1 MIYCISYQRF
11 SPRWKEDRPTESR
24 VYMEQ
29 RKETTPST
37 AKCPIDHM
45 SLSWQKTVP
54 TVPST
59 GPAVE
64 HDEAGVW
71 HVRSFEAART
81 VLRSADT
88 KQAGFNA
95 ELLERMPSTM
105 KQPIL
110 YQEGKIHQ
118 QQRKQ
123 TARFFTPKAVSD
135 NYRQVM
141 EQLSNQLIKRL
152 LRKKQVDLS
161 QLSITLAVRVAA
173 QVVGLTN
180 SYPGL
185 PQRLEAFFSGDL
197 THIGLSPRAILN
209 LLKNQSR
216 TLAFFTLDVLPA
228 IRARK
233 RKPQN
238 DVISHLLAQNYSNAE
253 ILTECITYA
262 AAGMVTTREFI
273 SVAAWHLLE
282 RPELRKRYLVA
293 AEEERHAMLH
303 EILRVEPVVT
313 RLYRLATAD
322 IALEY
327 EGTQVVIP
335 QGAKIMLEVDASN
348 ADESIVGELPL
359 AVCSGRDIKG
369 DHVPEM
375 VMSFGDGVHRCPGA
389 YIAIQETDIFLQR
402 LLALE
407 GLRIVSKPS
416 IRWNDLTTGYE
427 LRNFDIAVD

>member
-1 MIYCISYQRF
+1 
-11 SPRWKEDRPTESR
+11 
-24 VYMEQ
+24 MEQ
-29 RKETTPST
+29 MQEQPVIPTSAETTPAAS
-37 AKCPIDHM
+37 KCPVDHM

-54 TVPST
+54 TAPST
-59 GPAVE
+59 GPAIE
-64 HDEAGVW
+64 KDAEGSW
-71 HVRSFEAART
+71 HVRSFDAVRA

-105 KQPIL
+105 NQPIL

-123 TARFFTPKAVSD
+123 TARFFTPKTVSD

-141 EQLSNQLIKRL
+141 EKLADQLIKKL

-161 QLSITLAVRVAA
+161 QLSITLAVRVAG

-185 PQRLEAFFSGDL
+185 TQRLEAFFSGDL
-197 THIGLSPRAILN
+197 TNMGLSPRALLN
-209 LLKNQSR
+209 LFTNQYR
-216 TLAFFTLDVLPA
+216 TLAFFILDVLPA

-233 RKPQN
+233 RKPQS

-273 SVAAWHLLE
+273 SVAAWHILE
-282 RPELRKRYLVA
+282 RPELRQRYVIA
-293 AEEERHAMLH
+293 SEEERYAILH

-313 RLYRLATAD
+313 RLQRRATAD
-322 IALEY
+322 IELENR
-327 EGTQVVIP
+327 GTQVVIP
-335 QGAKIMLEVDASN
+335 QGSLITLEVDASN

-359 AVCSGRDIKG
+359 AVCPGREIKG
-369 DHVPEM
+369 DRVPEM

-402 LLALE
+402 LLALDT
-407 GLRIVSKPS
+407 LRIVSKPS
-416 IRWNDLTTGYE
+416 IRWNELTTGYE
-427 LRNFDIAVD
+427 LRNFDIAVS

>member
-1 MIYCISYQRF
+1 MESTTEPGLAAERV
-11 SPRWKEDRPTESR
+11 KADEPT
-24 VYMEQ
+24 V
-29 RKETTPST
+29 
-37 AKCPIDHM
+37 AHCPIDH
-45 SLSWQKTVP
+45 SAWSWQKTVP

-59 GPAVE
+59 GPSVE
-64 HDEAGVW
+64 RDAEGVW
-71 HVRSFEAART
+71 HVRGFEAARA
-81 VLRSADT
+81 VLRSANT

-95 ELLERMPSTM
+95 EMIARIPQMM
-105 KQPIL
+105 NQPIL
-110 YQEGKIHQ
+110 YQDGKVHQ

-141 EQLSNQLIKRL
+141 ERLAGQLVKKLVRKR
-152 LRKKQVDLS
+152 QIDLS

-173 QVVGLTN
+173 EVVGLTN

-185 PQRLEAFFSGDL
+185 PQRLEAFFSGNL
-197 THIGLSPRAILN
+197 TEVGLSPRALVN
-209 LLKNQSR
+209 MLKNQTR

-282 RPELRKRYLVA
+282 RPELRARYLHA
-293 AEEERHAMLH
+293 SEEERQALLH
-303 EILRVEPVVT
+303 EILRLEPVVT
-313 RLYRLATAD
+313 RLYRRATAD
-322 IALEY
+322 ITLDTAD
-327 EGTQVVIP
+327 TSIVIP
-335 QGAKIMLEVDASN
+335 EGDKVTIEIDASN

-359 AVCSGRDIKG
+359 AVCPERVIQG
-369 DHVPEM
+369 DRVPEM

-402 LLALE
+402 LLALD
-407 GLRIVSKPS
+407 GLHIVSKPS
-416 IRWNDLTTGYE
+416 IRWNTLTTGYE
-427 LRNFDIAVD
+427 LRNFEIAVR

>member
-1 MIYCISYQRF
+1 ME
-11 SPRWKEDRPTESR
+11 PTKEQSLPTNTG
-24 VYMEQ
+24 
-29 RKETTPST
+29 TTTDTGVST
-37 AKCPIDHM
+37 AQCPVDH
-45 SLSWQKTVP
+45 SAWSWQKTVP
-54 TVPST
+54 TAPST

-64 HDEAGVW
+64 QDKDGVW
-71 HVRSFEAART
+71 HVRSFEATRE

-95 ELLERMPSTM
+95 ELLARIPNMM
-105 KQPIL
+105 NQPIL
-110 YQEGKIHQ
+110 YQEGKAHQ

-123 TARFFTPKAVSD
+123 TARFFTPKMVSD
-135 NYRQVM
+135 NYRQGV
-141 EQLSNQLIKRL
+141 ERLVSQLIKKL
-152 LRKKQVDLS
+152 QRKKQLDLS

-197 THIGLSPRAILN
+197 TDMHMSLRSMLN
-209 LLKNQSR
+209 MLKNQSR

-233 RKPQN
+233 RKPQQ
-238 DVISHLLAQNYSNAE
+238 DVISHLLANNYSNAE

-282 RPELRKRYLVA
+282 RPELRQRYVVA
-293 AEEERHAMLH
+293 SEEERYAMLH

-313 RLYRLATAD
+313 RLYRRTTED
-322 IALEY
+322 ITLEDN
-327 EGTQVVIP
+327 GTPVVIP
-335 QGAKIMLEVDASN
+335 QDALVAIEIDASN
-348 ADESIVGELPL
+348 ADESIVGKLPL
-359 AVCSGRDIKG
+359 AVCPGRGIQG
-369 DHVPEM
+369 DRVPEM

-389 YIAIQETDIFLQR
+389 YIAIQETDIFLQC
-402 LLALE
+402 LLTIDS
-407 GLRIVSKPS
+407 LRIVSKPS
-416 IRWNDLTTGYE
+416 IRWNTLTTGYE
-427 LRNFDIAVD
+427 LRNFVIAVD

>member
-1 MIYCISYQRF
+1 
-11 SPRWKEDRPTESR
+11 
-24 VYMEQ
+24 
-29 RKETTPST
+29 
-37 AKCPIDHM
+37 
-45 SLSWQKTVP
+45 VP
-54 TVPST
+54 TAPST

-64 HDEAGVW
+64 QDKDGVW
-71 HVRSFEAART
+71 HVRSFEATRE

-95 ELLERMPSTM
+95 ELLARIPNMM
-105 KQPIL
+105 NQPIL
-110 YQEGKIHQ
+110 YQEGKAHQ

-123 TARFFTPKAVSD
+123 TARFFTPKMVSD
-135 NYRQVM
+135 NYRQGV
-141 EQLSNQLIKRL
+141 ERLVSQLIKKL
-152 LRKKQVDLS
+152 QRKKQLDLS

-197 THIGLSPRAILN
+197 TDMHMSLRSMLN
-209 LLKNQSR
+209 MLKNQSR

-233 RKPQN
+233 RKPQQ
-238 DVISHLLAQNYSNAE
+238 DVISHLLANNYSNAE

-282 RPELRKRYLVA
+282 RPELRQRYVVA
-293 AEEERHAMLH
+293 SEEERYAMLH

-313 RLYRLATAD
+313 RLYRRTTED
-322 IALEY
+322 ITLEDN
-327 EGTQVVIP
+327 GTPVVIP
-335 QGAKIMLEVDASN
+335 QDALVAIEIDASN
-348 ADESIVGELPL
+348 ADESIVGKLPL
-359 AVCSGRDIKG
+359 AVCPGRGIQG
-369 DHVPEM
+369 DRVPEM

-389 YIAIQETDIFLQR
+389 YIAIQETDIFLQC
-402 LLALE
+402 LLTIDS
-407 GLRIVSKPS
+407 LRIVSKPS
-416 IRWNDLTTGYE
+416 IRWNTLTTGYE
-427 LRNFDIAVD
+427 LRNFVIAVD

>member
-1 MIYCISYQRF
+1 MSLL
-11 SPRWKEDRPTESR
+11 KEDRHTESEIF
-24 VYMEQ
+24 MEPT
-29 RKETTPST
+29 KETTPSAAT
-37 AKCPIDHM
+37 HCPIDHS

-54 TVPST
+54 TTPST
-59 GPAVE
+59 GPAIE
-64 HDEAGVW
+64 RDEEGMW
-71 HVRSFEAART
+71 HVRSFDAARA

-88 KQAGFNA
+88 NQAGFNA
-95 ELLERMPSTM
+95 ELVARIPNMMNL
-105 KQPIL
+105 PIL
-110 YQEGKIHQ
+110 YQDGKVHQ

-141 EQLSNQLIKRL
+141 EQLSDQLIKKL
-152 LRKKQVDLS
+152 LLKKQVDLS

-197 THIGLSPRAILN
+197 TNIGLSLRSLLN

-216 TLAFFTLDVLPA
+216 TLAFFMLDVMPA

-233 RKPQN
+233 PQPQN

-282 RPELRKRYLVA
+282 RPELRTRYLVA
-293 AEEERHAMLH
+293 GEEERHAILH

-313 RLYRLATAD
+313 RLYRQATAD
-322 IALEY
+322 IELEH
-327 EGTQVVIP
+327 EGSHIIIP
-335 QGAKIMLEVDASN
+335 QEAKVTVEIDASN
-348 ADESIVGELPL
+348 ADENIVGELPL
-359 AVCSGRDIKG
+359 AVCPGRAIQG
-369 DHVPEM
+369 DRVPEM

-402 LLALE
+402 LLALDN
-407 GLRIVSKPS
+407 LRIVSKPS

-427 LRNFDIAVD
+427 LRNFDIAVA

>member
-1 MIYCISYQRF
+1 M
-11 SPRWKEDRPTESR
+11 PT
-24 VYMEQ
+24 
-29 RKETTPST
+29 T
-37 AKCPIDHM
+37 
-45 SLSWQKTVP
+45 
-54 TVPST
+54 PST
-59 GPAVE
+59 GPAIE
-64 HDEAGVW
+64 RDEKGLW

-95 ELLERMPSTM
+95 ELIEKIPGSTN
-105 KQPIL
+105 QPIL
-110 YQEGKIHQ
+110 YQDGKVHQ
-118 QQRKQ
+118 LQRKQ
-123 TARFFTPKAVSD
+123 TARFFTPKTVSD

-141 EQLSNQLIKRL
+141 EQLSDQLIKKL

-185 PQRLEAFFSGDL
+185 PQRLEAFFSGNL
-197 THIGLSPRAILN
+197 ASMSVLN
-209 LLKNQSR
+209 LFKNQSR

-273 SVAAWHLLE
+273 SVAAWHILE
-282 RPELRKRYLVA
+282 RPELRQRYVVA
-293 AEEERHAMLH
+293 SEEERYAMLH

-313 RLYRLATAD
+313 RLYRNTTAD
-322 IALEY
+322 IELEN

-335 QGAKIMLEVDASN
+335 QGSKITVEIDASN

-359 AVCSGRDIKG
+359 AVCPGREIKG
-369 DHVPEM
+369 DRVPEM

-402 LLALE
+402 LLALDS
-407 GLRIVSKPS
+407 LRIVSKPS
-416 IRWNDLTTGYE
+416 IRWNTLTTGYE
-427 LRNFDIAVD
+427 LRNFDIGVK

>member
-1 MIYCISYQRF
+1 
-11 SPRWKEDRPTESR
+11 
-24 VYMEQ
+24 MEQ
-29 RKETTPST
+29 MKEQHVPFTTAETKPS
-37 AKCPIDHM
+37 ASHCPVDHM
-45 SLSWQKTVP
+45 ALSWQKTVP
-54 TVPST
+54 TAPST
-59 GPAVE
+59 GPAIE
-64 HDEAGVW
+64 RDEAGLW
-71 HVRSFEAART
+71 HVRSFDAVRA
-81 VLRSADT
+81 VLRSTDT
-88 KQAGFNA
+88 KQAGFGA

-105 KQPIL
+105 NQPIL
-110 YQEGKIHQ
+110 YQEGKVHQ

-141 EQLSNQLIKRL
+141 EQLSDQLIKKL

-197 THIGLSPRAILN
+197 TNMGLSPRALSN
-209 LLKNQSR
+209 LLRNQYR

-233 RKPQN
+233 RKPQS

-253 ILTECITYA
+253 ILTGCITYA

-282 RPELRKRYLVA
+282 RPELRQRYVVA
-293 AEEERHAMLH
+293 SEEERYAILY

-313 RLYRLATAD
+313 RLYRHATAD
-322 IALEY
+322 IELEN
-327 EGTQVVIP
+327 ESTQVVIP
-335 QGAKIMLEVDASN
+335 QGSMITLEIDASN
-348 ADESIVGELPL
+348 ADQTVVGELPL
-359 AVCSGRDIKG
+359 AVCPGREIKG

-402 LLALE
+402 LLALD

-416 IRWNDLTTGYE
+416 IRWNELTTGYE
-427 LRNFDIAVD
+427 LHNFDVAVN

>member
-1 MIYCISYQRF
+1 MESITEQPSSDNTETMIDTTS
-11 SPRWKEDRPTESR
+11 SP
-24 VYMEQ
+24 
-29 RKETTPST
+29 
-37 AKCPIDHM
+37 AHCPIDHNAW
-45 SLSWQKTVP
+45 SWQKTVP
-54 TVPST
+54 TIPST

-64 HDEAGVW
+64 CDQEGVW
-71 HVRSFEAART
+71 HVRSLDAARA
-81 VLRSADT
+81 VLRSANT

-95 ELLERMPSTM
+95 ELIARIPNMM
-105 KQPIL
+105 NQPIL
-110 YQEGKIHQ
+110 YQDGKVHQ

-135 NYRQVM
+135 NYRVVM
-141 EQLSNQLIKRL
+141 EKLSDQLVKKL

-161 QLSITLAVRVAA
+161 QLSITLAVRVAG

-185 PQRLEAFFSGDL
+185 PARLEAFFSGNLTDL
-197 THIGLSPRAILN
+197 RLSPRTVLN
-209 LLKNQSR
+209 LLKNQTR
-216 TLAFFTLDVLPA
+216 TLAFFSLDVLPA

-233 RKPQN
+233 RRPQN

-282 RPELRKRYLVA
+282 RPELRKRYLIA
-293 AEEERHAMLH
+293 PEEERHAMLH

-313 RLYRLATAD
+313 RLYRRATDA
-322 IALEY
+322 IELEN
-327 EGTQVVIP
+327 EGAPIIIP
-335 QGAKIMLEVDASN
+335 PDAKVTIEIDASN
-348 ADESIVGELPL
+348 ADESIVGDLPL
-359 AVCSGRDIKG
+359 AVRPRREMKG
-369 DHVPEM
+369 DRVPEM

-389 YIAIQETDIFLQR
+389 YIAIQETDIFLQH
-402 LLALE
+402 LLAIPS
-407 GLRIVSKPS
+407 LRIVSKPS
-416 IRWNDLTTGYE
+416 IRWNTLTTGYE

>member
-1 MIYCISYQRF
+1 M
-11 SPRWKEDRPTESR
+11 KEQPITPPEA
-24 VYMEQ
+24 
-29 RKETTPST
+29 TTPSV
-37 AKCPIDHM
+37 AQCPIDHM

-54 TVPST
+54 TTPST
-59 GPAVE
+59 GPAIE
-64 HDEAGVW
+64 RDEEGLW
-71 HVRSFEAART
+71 HIRSFEAART

-95 ELLERMPSTM
+95 ELIEKIPGSTN
-105 KQPIL
+105 QPIL
-110 YQEGKIHQ
+110 YQDGKVHQ
-118 QQRKQ
+118 LQRKQ
-123 TARFFTPKAVSD
+123 TARFFTPKTVSD

-141 EQLSNQLIKRL
+141 EQLSDQLIKKL

-185 PQRLEAFFSGDL
+185 PQRLEAFFSGNL
-197 THIGLSPRAILN
+197 ASMSVLN
-209 LLKNQSR
+209 LFKNQSR

-273 SVAAWHLLE
+273 SVAAWHILE
-282 RPELRKRYLVA
+282 RPELRQRYVVA
-293 AEEERHAMLH
+293 SEEERYAMLH

-313 RLYRLATAD
+313 RLYRNTTAD
-322 IALEY
+322 IELEN

-335 QGAKIMLEVDASN
+335 QGSKITVEIDASN

-359 AVCSGRDIKG
+359 AVCPGREIKG
-369 DHVPEM
+369 DRVPEM

-402 LLALE
+402 LLALD
-407 GLRIVSKPS
+407 GLHIVSKPS
-416 IRWNDLTTGYE
+416 IRWNTLTTGYE
-427 LRNFDIAVD
+427 LRNFDIGVK

>member
-1 MIYCISYQRF
+1 M
-11 SPRWKEDRPTESR
+11 KEQPITPPGA
-24 VYMEQ
+24 
-29 RKETTPST
+29 TTSS
-37 AKCPIDHM
+37 AAQCPIDHM

-54 TVPST
+54 TTPST
-59 GPAVE
+59 APAIE
-64 HDEAGVW
+64 RDEEGLW

-95 ELLERMPSTM
+95 ELIEKIPGSTN
-105 KQPIL
+105 QPIL
-110 YQEGKIHQ
+110 YQDGKVHQ
-118 QQRKQ
+118 LQRKQ
-123 TARFFTPKAVSD
+123 TARFFTPKTVSD

-141 EQLSNQLIKRL
+141 EQLSDQLIKKL

-185 PQRLEAFFSGDL
+185 PQRLEAFFSGNL
-197 THIGLSPRAILN
+197 ASMSVLN
-209 LLKNQSR
+209 LFKNQSR

-273 SVAAWHLLE
+273 SVAAWHILE
-282 RPELRKRYLVA
+282 RPELRQRYVVA
-293 AEEERHAMLH
+293 PEEERYAMLH

-313 RLYRLATAD
+313 RLYRNTTAD
-322 IALEY
+322 IELEN

-335 QGAKIMLEVDASN
+335 QGSKITVEIDASN

-359 AVCSGRDIKG
+359 AVCPGREIKG
-369 DHVPEM
+369 DRVPEM

-402 LLALE
+402 LLALD
-407 GLRIVSKPS
+407 GLHIVSKPS
-416 IRWNDLTTGYE
+416 IRWNTLTTGYE
-427 LRNFDIAVD
+427 LRNFDIGVK

>member
-1 MIYCISYQRF
+1 MEST
-11 SPRWKEDRPTESR
+11 TEQSFPINTA
-24 VYMEQ
+24 
-29 RKETTPST
+29 TTTDTGVS
-37 AKCPIDHM
+37 AAQCPIDH
-45 SLSWQKTVP
+45 SAWSWQKTVP
-54 TVPST
+54 TAPSK
-59 GPAVE
+59 GPAIE
-64 HDEAGVW
+64 QDKDGVW
-71 HVRSFEAART
+71 HVRSFAATRE

-95 ELLERMPSTM
+95 ELIAQIPNMM
-105 KQPIL
+105 NQPIL
-110 YQEGKIHQ
+110 YQDGKVHQ

-123 TARFFTPKAVSD
+123 TARFFTPKMVSD

-141 EQLSNQLIKRL
+141 ERLANQLIKKL
-152 LRKKQVDLS
+152 QRKKQVDLS

-180 SYPGL
+180 SYLGL

-197 THIGLSPRAILN
+197 TDMHMSLRSMLN
-209 LLKNQSR
+209 MLKNQSR

-233 RKPQN
+233 RKPQQ

-262 AAGMVTTREFI
+262 AAGMITTREFI

-282 RPELRKRYLVA
+282 RPELRQRYIVA
-293 AEEERHAMLH
+293 SEEERYAILH

-313 RLYRLATAD
+313 RLYRRTTED
-322 IALEY
+322 IILEDN
-327 EGTQVVIP
+327 GTSVVIP
-335 QGAKIMLEVDASN
+335 QDAKVAIEVDASN

-359 AVCSGRDIKG
+359 AVCPGREIKG
-369 DHVPEM
+369 DRVAEM

-402 LLALE
+402 LLTIDS
-407 GLRIVSKPS
+407 LRIVSKPS
-416 IRWNDLTTGYE
+416 IRWNTLTTGYE
-427 LRNFDIAVD
+427 LRNFVIAVD